1 MVKWILMIPFWK
13 IKKMVIQFVI
23 NIKNSNVPAKVP
35 IHFDSD
41 FDVFNS
47 YR

>member
-1 MVKWILMIPFWK
+1 
-13 IKKMVIQFVI
+13 MVIQCVI
-23 NIKNSNVPAKVP
+23 NIKTSNMPAKVP

-41 FDVFNS
+41 FEVLNS